1 MVSMS
6 LKITIVAGARP
17 NFMKVGP
24 ILTAIRKA
32 KDKGLEIEYRLV
44 HTGQHSGSQMSDT
57 FFVQLGIPEPDV
69 NLGVSGGSHAKQT
82 AQIMIAFEADL
93 EQNPTDMVVVVGD
106 INSTMATAIVAKKL
120 GVPVAHVEG
129 GLRSGDMSMPEE
141 VNRKVTDSIAD
152 LFFTTSRTAGEN
164 LLREGVEPERV
175 FFVGNTMIDSL
186 LENLNRLEKPAVWDE
201 LDLQAGGY
209 LLLTLHRPANV
220 DSSETLSAI
229 LRMIGGASS
238 SKRVVFPVHPRTR
251 KTLEHIPGL
260 EPNIIPIEPMGYLE
274 FIYLLKH
281 ARGII
286 TDSGGITEEAT
297 VLGVPCLTAR
307 TTTERPETV
316 EVGTNVLLGDDLNS
330 IPDHVERM
338 VSGRWREGAIPELWD
353 GRAAERI
360 VAEILGLWEARKIG
374 SRRKDALSV

>member
-1 MVSMS
+1 MS
-6 LKITIVAGARP
+6 LKVTIVAGARP

-24 ILTAIRKA
+24 IISAFRKL
-32 KDKGLEIEYRLV
+32 KNEGSHIDCRLV

-57 FFVQLGIPEPDV
+57 FFEQLGIPEPDV

-82 AQIMIAFEADL
+82 AEIMVAFEADL
-93 EQNPTDMVVVVGD
+93 EQNPTDLVIVVGD

-141 VNRKVTDSIAD
+141 INRKVTDSIAD
-152 LFFTTSRTAGEN
+152 FFFTTSRTAGEN
-164 LLREGVEPERV
+164 LLREGIEAGRI

-186 LENLNRLEKPAVWDE
+186 LENLNRLEKPPVWDE
-201 LDLQAGGY
+201 LDLHDGGY

-220 DSSETLSAI
+220 DSFETLSAI
-229 LRMIGGASS
+229 LRMIGSAGP
-238 SKRVVFPVHPRTR
+238 SKRVIFPVHPRTR
-251 KTLEHIPGL
+251 KTLEHIPVL
-260 EPNIIPIEPMGYLE
+260 EPNIITIEPMGYLE

-316 EVGTNVLLGDDLNS
+316 EVGTNALLGDDLES

-338 VSGRWREGAIPELWD
+338 VSGNWRRGAIPELWD
-353 GRAAERI
+353 GKAAKRI
-360 VAEILGLWEARKIG
+360 VGEILQLWEARRIG
-374 SRRKDALSV
+374 SRQKDATSA

>member
-1 MVSMS
+1 MS
-6 LKITIVAGARP
+6 LKVTIVAGARP

-24 ILTAIRKA
+24 IISAFRKL
-32 KDKGLEIEYRLV
+32 KDKGLEIECRLV

-57 FFVQLGIPEPDV
+57 FFEQLGIPEPDV

-82 AQIMIAFEADL
+82 AEIMVAFEADL
-93 EQNPTDMVVVVGD
+93 EQNPTNLVIVVGD

-141 VNRKVTDSIAD
+141 INRKVTDSIAD
-152 LFFTTSRTAGEN
+152 FFFTTSRTAGEN
-164 LLREGVEPERV
+164 LLREGIEAGRI

-186 LENLNRLEKPAVWDE
+186 LENLNRLEKPPVWDE
-201 LDLQAGGY
+201 LDLHDGGY

-220 DSSETLSAI
+220 DSLETLSAI
-229 LRMIGGASS
+229 LRMIGSAGP
-238 SKRVVFPVHPRTR
+238 SKRVIFPVHPRTR
-251 KTLEHIPGL
+251 KTLEHIPAL

-281 ARGII
+281 SRGII

-316 EVGTNVLLGDDLNS
+316 EVGTNALLGDDLDS
-330 IPDHVERM
+330 IPVHVERM
-338 VSGRWREGAIPELWD
+338 VSGNWRNGAIPELWD
-353 GRAAERI
+353 GKAAERI
-360 VAEILGLWEARKIG
+360 VAEIVGLWEARKIG
-374 SRRKDALSV
+374 SRQKDATSA

>member
-1 MVSMS
+1 MS
-6 LKITIVAGARP
+6 LKVTIVAGARP

-24 ILTAIRKA
+24 IISAFRKL
-32 KDKGLEIEYRLV
+32 KNEGSHIDCRLV

-57 FFVQLGIPEPDV
+57 FFEQLRIPEPDV

-82 AQIMIAFEADL
+82 AEIMVAFEADL
-93 EQNPTDMVVVVGD
+93 EQNPTDLAIVVGD

-141 VNRKVTDSIAD
+141 INRKVTDSIAD
-152 LFFTTSRTAGEN
+152 FFFTTSRTAGEN
-164 LLREGVEPERV
+164 LLREGIEAGRI

-186 LENLNRLEKPAVWDE
+186 LENLNRLEKPPVWDE
-201 LDLQAGGY
+201 LDLHDEGY

-220 DSSETLSAI
+220 DSFETLSAI
-229 LRMIGGASS
+229 LRMIGSAGS
-238 SKRVVFPVHPRTR
+238 SKRVIFPVHPRTR
-251 KTLEHIPGL
+251 KTLEHIPAL

-281 ARGII
+281 SRGII

-307 TTTERPETV
+307 TTTERPETA
-316 EVGTNVLLGDDLNS
+316 EVGTNLLLGDDLES

-338 VSGRWREGAIPELWD
+338 ISGNWRKGAIPELWD
-353 GRAAERI
+353 GKAAERI
-360 VAEILGLWEARKIG
+360 VAEIVGLWEARRIG
-374 SRRKDALSV
+374 SWQKDASSA

>member
-1 MVSMS
+1 MS
-6 LKITIVAGARP
+6 LKVTIVAGARP

-24 ILTAIRKA
+24 IISAFRKL
-32 KDKGLEIEYRLV
+32 KNEGSHIDCRLV

-57 FFVQLGIPEPDV
+57 FFEQLGIPEPDV

-82 AQIMIAFEADL
+82 AEIMGAFEADL
-93 EQNPTDMVVVVGD
+93 EQNPTDLVIVVGD

-141 VNRKVTDSIAD
+141 INRKVTDSIAD
-152 LFFTTSRTAGEN
+152 FFFTTSRTAGEN
-164 LLREGVEPERV
+164 LLREGIEAGRI

-186 LENLNRLEKPAVWDE
+186 LENLNRLEKPPVWDE
-201 LDLQAGGY
+201 LDLHAGGY

-220 DSSETLSAI
+220 DSFETLSAI
-229 LRMIGGASS
+229 LRMIGSAGP
-238 SKRVVFPVHPRTR
+238 SKRVIFPVHPRTR
-251 KTLEHIPGL
+251 KTLEHIPAL

-281 ARGII
+281 SRGII

-316 EVGTNVLLGDDLNS
+316 EVGTNVLLGDDLES

-338 VSGRWREGAIPELWD
+338 VSGNWRNGAIPELWD
-353 GRAAERI
+353 GKAAERI
-360 VAEILGLWEARKIG
+360 VGEIVGLWEARKIG
-374 SRRKDALSV
+374 AGQKDAKSA

>member
-1 MVSMS
+1 MS
-6 LKITIVAGARP
+6 LKVTIVAGARP

-24 ILTAIRKA
+24 IISAFRKL
-32 KDKGLEIEYRLV
+32 KNEGSHIDCRLV

-57 FFVQLGIPEPDV
+57 FFEQLGIPEPDV

-82 AQIMIAFEADL
+82 AEIMVAFEADL
-93 EQNPTDMVVVVGD
+93 EQNPTDLVIVVGD

-141 VNRKVTDSIAD
+141 INRKVTDSIAD
-152 LFFTTSRTAGEN
+152 FFFTTSRTAGEN
-164 LLREGVEPERV
+164 LLSEGIDAGWI

-186 LENLNRLEKPAVWDE
+186 LENLNRLEKPPVWDE
-201 LDLQAGGY
+201 LDLRSGGY

-220 DSSETLSAI
+220 DSVETLSAM
-229 LRMIGGASS
+229 LRMIGHAAS
-238 SKRVVFPVHPRTR
+238 SKRVIFPVHPRTR
-251 KTLEHIPGL
+251 KTLEHIPAL

-316 EVGTNVLLGDDLNS
+316 EVGTNTLLGDDLES

-338 VSGRWREGAIPELWD
+338 VSGNWRKGAIPELWD
-353 GRAAERI
+353 GKAAERI
-360 VAEILGLWEARKIG
+360 VEEIVGLWEARKIG
-374 SRRKDALSV
+374 AGQKDAKSA